1 MSLIGCCRWL
11 YFCLW
16 SVSFYPQIL
25 LNQRRRSVRGLNLDF
40 VLLNVVGF
48 ALYSCYNLMLF
59 FDKDIQENIVDTIK

>member
-1 MSLIGCCRWL
+1 M
-11 YFCLW
+11 
-16 SVSFYPQIL
+16 
-25 LNQRRRSVRGLNLDF
+25 RGLNLDF